1 MPSIQNPPPS
11 IRGKVLLNFGLFFI
25 FFFFYLFAAVLQ
37 TPTFKDLA
45 ELPVFGMPLGF
56 LLSLMIFPLSWVI
69 MIIWFWRSK

>member
-1 MPSIQNPPPS
+1 MSSIQNPAPS

-37 TPTFKDLA
+37 TPTFKNIA

-56 LLSLMIFPLSWVI
+56 FLSLMIFPLSWII